1 MKMELTRD
9 KFVFGLLDDTL
20 KERLLREADLT
31 LPKAIALAQRSESSK
46 IQAKAMSVQNT
57 SFQCDEVKWRPT
69 PQKEDLLASMMI
81 MCRQCGKRHRP
92 KECPAFGQ
100 RCAACYKFNHFA
112 RVCRNKQIAVKPKV
126 PNSSAKKTVFTVDGE
141 NSDMSDSQE
150 SKNLL
155 IDPLRID
162 RLAHHKAWMSR
173 LLTPYGDIMYK
184 LDTGAEAN
192 VLPVTVFNKLS
203 IRPSLQP
210 TTTRLTAYGGSL
222 ISAIGTCELNCE
234 INGNSHRI
242 KFYVVDVDSQ
252 PILGL
257 QDCDRFGL
265 IKRMNVINTGQS
277 TKQSIKA
284 LCNNV
289 FTGLGKLGHYHITL
303 QDGCTPVVHPP

>member
-1 MKMELTRD
+1 MELTRD

-126 PNSSAKKTVFTVDGE
+126 PNSSAKKTVFTVDG
-141 NSDMSDSQE
+141 
-150 SKNLL
+150 
-155 IDPLRID
+155 
-162 RLAHHKAWMSR
+162 
-173 LLTPYGDIMYK
+173 
-184 LDTGAEAN
+184 
-192 VLPVTVFNKLS
+192 
-203 IRPSLQP
+203 
-210 TTTRLTAYGGSL
+210 
-222 ISAIGTCELNCE
+222 
-234 INGNSHRI
+234 
-242 KFYVVDVDSQ
+242 
-252 PILGL
+252 
-257 QDCDRFGL
+257 
-265 IKRMNVINTGQS
+265 
-277 TKQSIKA
+277 
-284 LCNNV
+284 
-289 FTGLGKLGHYHITL
+289 GK
-303 QDGCTPVVHPP
+303 